1 MLLALLW
8 LMHNNVHH
16 YLTILLLYWIVIFA
30 IFITLF
36 FFLITKRWRQGAILL
51 FVVVFLS
58 FSFYLLGVQTPP
70 LFREVLDCHSDCIL
84 DSKESNA
91 FICEYSS
98 VYNSKYNIKINE
110 AFVEYRREYKN
121 YFSRDYHIDRNS
133 SWLIAN
139 IDDISTIKQKGYG
152 KIWEIEKTS
161 NSRIVLPVNVKD
173 TIILHLNDKTTMN
186 GIDSLILIKKE
197 SGKVP

>member
-1 MLLALLW
+1 MKKIIFLSLMLLALLW

-98 VYNSKYNIKINE
+98 SVNFVSLSNILSGTPILPISWNNPPILN
-110 AFVEYRREYKN
+110 AFIS
-121 YFSRDYHIDRNS
+121 FSDLPNFIISRNR
-133 SWLIAN
+133 
-139 IDDISTIKQKGYG
+139 ISCI
-152 KIWEIEKTS
+152 
-161 NSRIVLPVNVKD
+161 IVF
-173 TIILHLNDKTTMN
+173 
-186 GIDSLILIKKE
+186 
-197 SGKVP
+197 